1 MKRRR
6 QTFSPK
12 FQWRFNSFRFLPVLL
27 LLLLFVVVSQRQILL
42 PPKGSKGVLK
52 VIKVVDGDT
61 VVLSDGR
68 TLRYIGIDTPER
80 GQPFYE
86 VAKNFNRKLV
96 LGRVVELEFDIERYD
111 RYGRSLAYVFV
122 KDAKGK
128 RIFVNAEL
136 IRNGFAKVYTKPP
149 NVRYADLFVR
159 LQKEAREKRRGL
171 WSVYKPSRSPVI
183 ANLRTRVFHRPTCPA
198 IRQISPQNRLRLSNA
213 EIALERG
220 FSPCRECQP

>member
-68 TLRYIGIDTPER
+68 TLRYIGVDTPER

-111 RYGRSLAYVFV
+111 RYGRLLAYVFV
-122 KDAKGK
+122 RDAKGK

-198 IRQISPQNRLRLSNA
+198 VRQISPQNRLRLPNA

-220 FSPCRECQP
+220 FSPCRECRP